1 MTTNETLHSVTR
13 DPTSFIDTQILEQII
28 ATLREEIPPPGTGKP
43 QSLAWLTDDIG
54 GGNTVAAGDDTVD
67 MIRLAAALHRFVY
80 TRSEYGENLE
90 AGLNHSPT
98 ETLEKGGNCADQSL
112 LLYALYREAGI
123 EARITST
130 EQSGGE
136 AHHAFV
142 ECGFEIDPQPVI
154 DVLSEYYNETGVI
167 SSGRFHFFEADGMT
181 YLIADP
187 VAARFLGDRAG
198 LDDMGYIRADGS
210 MEINRRFT
218 LYGEKKNP
226 QPVAQD

>member
-1 MTTNETLHSVTR
+1 MTINETLHSVTR
-13 DPTSFIDTQILEQII
+13 DPTSFIDTQVLKQII
-28 ATLREEIPPPGTGKP
+28 STLHKELPPPRVGNP
-43 QSLAWLTDDIG
+43 NSPAWLTDDAEEG
-54 GGNTVAAGDDTVD
+54 EHAAAKDDTVD
-67 MIRLAAALHRFVY
+67 TIRLAAALHRFVY

-90 AGLNHSPT
+90 GGLNHSPT

-130 EQSGGE
+130 ERSDGGE
-136 AHHAFV
+136 HHAFV
-142 ECGFEIDPQPVI
+142 ECGFEIDPQRVI
-154 DVLSEYYNETGVI
+154 DVLSEYYNQTGLI

-187 VAARFLGDRAG
+187 VAARFLGDQAG
-198 LDDMGYIRADGS
+198 LDKMGYIRADGS

-218 LYGEKKNP
+218 LYGEEKNP